1 MMPPTPSCT
10 AVVISVT
17 SVSSTGTTTN
27 CSAFM
32 VRFHDAMAD
41 ALVHAV
47 VLVDVE
53 GRGAVVVVV
62 VRAGAAAALCLSS
75 FAGLLHAARRRRH
88 AKRESAA
95 R

>member
-1 MMPPTPSCT
+1 
-10 AVVISVT
+10 
-17 SVSSTGTTTN
+17 
-27 CSAFM
+27 M

-41 ALVHAV
+41 ALVHPA

-62 VRAGAAAALCLSS
+62 VRAGAGAASCLSS
-75 FAGLLHAARRRRH
+75 FAGLLHAARRTRRH
-88 AKRESAA
+88 AKIESAA